1 MRSKLAATA
10 LISASIIAF
19 GVLASAQQPKYGV
32 TVRTSDKSRL
42 EKAKIYSWTRSQPSA
57 DATIDRQITAAVDKE
72 LAARGLTKGTSGPN
86 DLVATYASMTRTDVD
101 LKAKTADGQRPEY
114 PVGTLLVEL
123 RDPASQKAAFSVRLD
138 TPLSG
143 DRAKLEPEINA
154 AVAAMFEKYPIAA
167 KK

>member
-1 MRSKLAATA
+1 MRRTLTTTA
-10 LISASIIAF
+10 LITVSIIAL
-19 GVLASAQQPKYGV
+19 GILASAQQPKYGA

-42 EKAKIYSWTRSQPSA
+42 EKAKNYSWTRSQPSA
-57 DATIDRQITAAVDKE
+57 DKTIDQQITAAVDRE
-72 LAARGLTKGTSGPN
+72 LAARGLTKGTAGPN

-101 LKAKTADGQRPEY
+101 LKTKPADGQARPEY
-114 PVGTLLVEL
+114 PVGSLLVEL

-143 DRAKLEPEINA
+143 DRTKLGPEIDA
-154 AVAAMFEKYPIAA
+154 AVAAMFEKYPIA